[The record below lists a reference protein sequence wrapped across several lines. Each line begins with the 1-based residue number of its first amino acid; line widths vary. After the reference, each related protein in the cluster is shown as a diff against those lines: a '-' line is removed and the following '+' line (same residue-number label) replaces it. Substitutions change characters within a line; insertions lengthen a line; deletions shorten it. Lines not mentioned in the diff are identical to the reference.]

1 MLDPARASVT
11 VRDNDSGAALEST
24 PVSPER
30 VALARSPESMRPG
43 ELVVVDES
51 GRAIVGKPQLF
62 WGGFKSG
69 LLPAI
74 AIGAAVGLLSTA
86 VGVSIWW
93 FIPFLLLPGFFRG
106 RRTRALM
113 RVQSKLAAADLAGAE
128 EALAAAPR
136 PKRGRLGALRAR
148 LEGYLAYGK
157 GNIRQAIDHFERS
170 LEISPRGI
178 SAQISRIML
187 MEALARDD
195 QHERARQVRTEID
208 LSGASNVVVLML
220 AQADLTLAITT
231 AHEADIDD
239 QALHEWVRAALEH
252 NSTRNVLILLA
263 RVLHTRQDAE
273 LSDHCLREAA
283 NRFDWLSFEKTWP
296 DLHAW
301 AAAQV
306 ETRGED
312 A

>member
-1 MLDPARASVT
+1 
-11 VRDNDSGAALEST
+11 
-24 PVSPER
+24 
-30 VALARSPESMRPG
+30 MRPG
-43 ELVVVDES
+43 ELVVLDES
-51 GRAIVGKPQLF
+51 GRALVGKPQLF

-74 AIGAAVGLLSTA
+74 AIGAALGVLSTA

-93 FIPFLLLPGFFRG
+93 FIPFLLLAGLFGG

-136 PKRGRLGALRAR
+136 PRRGRLGALRAR

-170 LEISPRGI
+170 LEIGPRGI

-187 MEALARDD
+187 MEALARDG
-195 QHERARQVRTEID
+195 QQERARQLRTEVDI
-208 LSGASNVVVLML
+208 SGASNLVVLML

-231 AHEADIDD
+231 GHEADIDD
-239 QALHEWVRAALEH
+239 QALHAWVRAALEH
-252 NSTRNVLILLA
+252 NSTKNVLILIA
-263 RVLHTRQDAE
+263 RVLHARQDHE
-273 LSDHCLREAA
+273 LSEHCLRESA
-283 NRFDWLSFEKTWP
+283 NRFDWFSLENTWP

-301 AAAQV
+301 AMG
-306 ETRGED
+306 RIGH
-312 A
+312 

>member
-1 MLDPARASVT
+1 
-11 VRDNDSGAALEST
+11 
-24 PVSPER
+24 
-30 VALARSPESMRPG
+30 MRPG

-51 GRAIVGKPQLF
+51 GRALVGKPHQF

-74 AIGAAVGLLSTA
+74 AIGAAVGVLSTA

-93 FIPFLLLPGFFRG
+93 FIPLLLLAGFFRG

-157 GNIRQAIDHFERS
+157 GNFRQAIDHFERS
-170 LEISPRGI
+170 VEISPRGI

-187 MEALARDD
+187 METLARDD
-195 QHERARQVRTEID
+195 QQERARQVRTGVD
-208 LSGASNVVVLML
+208 VSGASKVVVLML

-231 AHEADIDD
+231 GHEADIDD

-252 NSTRNVLILLA
+252 NSTKNVLILLA

-273 LSDHCLREAA
+273 LSDHCLRESAS
-283 NRFDWLSFEKTWP
+283 RFDWFSFETTWP

-301 AAAQV
+301 ATVRANP
-306 ETRGED
+306 GEES